1 MADIKETPTQ
11 TIERLT
17 TELAA
22 ANKTIESFKA
32 QAAQASADEIV
43 IREKMSHGLTRD
55 QAINVIKRQRAHDEH
70 EKAQAEK
77 VAAAAEK
84 DKAEKAK

>member
-1 MADIKETPTQ
+1 MAADKETAAQ

-43 IREKMSHGLTRD
+43 IREKMLHGLSRE
-55 QAINVIKRQRAHDEH
+55 QALAVIKRQRAHDDL
-70 EKAQAEK
+70 EK
-77 VAAAAEK
+77 AAAATQP
-84 DKAEKAK
+84 KAK